1 MSRGFVVAFLAVLV
15 SMAIVSVAPP
25 NPGPTDGVV
34 GGGDAVMSTDK
45 ACYAPGEDVTITATG
60 LAWVPA
66 IGSFP
71 VVFWGITNASGEA
84 VFQPVNALAAI
95 GELDGTLEGTWNQ
108 TYLLDTYEH
117 GPDPRTGTPVP
128 PGMYTIWFYEV
139 LPEEWRPPGWVP
151 TDIKIGDCDGDST
164 ATLRVTPRTLD
175 LRSHGQWV
183 TAWLAFSEPVADA
196 VDPASLLLNGIP
208 AARAWVENETTL
220 MAKFHRDE
228 LAGVLST
235 GPSVPLRVS
244 GTLADGR
251 AFEAFD
257 LIRVIDPG
265 R

>member
-25 NPGPTDGVV
+25 NPGPTDGVL

-151 TDIKIGDCDGDST
+151 KRRDDFPPATVLAVTVTSPATPIGASPTINALAPALYPGAT
-164 ATLRVTPRTLD
+164 AKEMM
-175 LRSHGQWV
+175 
-183 TAWLAFSEPVADA
+183 FS
-196 VDPASLLLNGIP
+196 
-208 AARAWVENETTL
+208 
-220 MAKFHRDE
+220 F
-228 LAGVLST
+228 
-235 GPSVPLRVS
+235 
-244 GTLADGR
+244 
-251 AFEAFD
+251 
-257 LIRVIDPG
+257 RVIGPIG
-265 R
+265 GA